1 VTTRLTLLRTSALGA
16 AVVVLTLSLASCTG
30 TTVVD
35 CVLGAHHPG
44 GRQDACV
51 PNVVPPSVRAKLLD
65 AARAAAQE
73 NHGSVTRVV
82 AAQSTREEAAHLTDA
97 TVPGDAFVWVV
108 EVAGHFRCGD
118 DCFFVAAPPRG
129 TVLTL
134 LVDTAT
140 FRTAGFGLS
149 NTWVDLSHLGPVV
162 VLSR

>member
-1 VTTRLTLLRTSALGA
+1 
-16 AVVVLTLSLASCTG
+16 VVVLTLSLASCTG

-51 PNVVPPSVRAKLLD
+51 PNV
-65 AARAAAQE
+65 
-73 NHGSVTRVV
+73 
-82 AAQSTREEAAHLTDA
+82 
-97 TVPGDAFVWVV
+97 VPGDAFVWVV